1 MKSLQMKKFSLMAAV
16 AAIFTFFATQAMAIT
31 APVAGSFGYEA
42 YNFLVTTLL
51 KGPFGAISAILLF
64 LVTILLFVQQKIV
77 PAIVCL
83 VVGDRLYS
91 RSPVRSIRKAAPAET
106 TFTLI
111 RIAPSATARIR

>member
-51 KGPFGAISAILLF
+51 KGPFGAIAAILLF
-64 LVTILLFVQQKIV
+64 LVTIVLFVQQKIIPAV
-77 PAIVCL
+77 VCLTAAIV
-83 VVGDRLYS
+83 
-91 RSPVRSIRKAAPAET
+91 
-106 TFTLI
+106 LI
-111 RIAPSATARIR
+111 NTSNMIVALGAVY

>member
-1 MKSLQMKKFSLMAAV
+1 MKSFKFKKFSAASAI
-16 AAIFTFFATQAMAIT
+16 AALFTFTATQAMAIT
-31 APVAGSFGYEA
+31 APAAGSFGYEA

-83 VVGDRLYS
+83 V
-91 RSPVRSIRKAAPAET
+91 AAIV
-106 TFTLI
+106 LI
-111 RIAPSATARIR
+111 NAANMVTALGAIY

>member
-1 MKSLQMKKFSLMAAV
+1 LNIDFNHSIKEEQAVMKSLQMKKLSLMAAV

-83 VVGDRLYS
+83 V
-91 RSPVRSIRKAAPAET
+91 AAIV
-106 TFTLI
+106 LI
-111 RIAPSATARIR
+111 NAANMVTALGAIY

>member
-1 MKSLQMKKFSLMAAV
+1 MQRLKFRKLSVVSAFAAL
-16 AAIFTFFATQAMAIT
+16 FTFLATQAMAIT
-31 APVAGSFGYEA
+31 APAAGSFGYEA

-83 VVGDRLYS
+83 V
-91 RSPVRSIRKAAPAET
+91 AAIV
-106 TFTLI
+106 LI
-111 RIAPSATARIR
+111 NAANMVTALGAIY

>member
-1 MKSLQMKKFSLMAAV
+1 MKNLRFKKFSVAIAV
-16 AAIFTFFATQAMAIT
+16 AALFTILATQAMAIT

-42 YNFLVTTLL
+42 YNFLVITLL

-83 VVGDRLYS
+83 V
-91 RSPVRSIRKAAPAET
+91 AAIV
-106 TFTLI
+106 LI
-111 RIAPSATARIR
+111 NAANMVTALGAIY